1 MKTIKKYRSEFIL
14 FLLGFIQCIAFLL
27 PGNIPSWVYSI
38 DLIFLILFIIMYK
51 LDHMDQNLKNR
62 C

>member
-1 MKTIKKYRSEFIL
+1 MKTMKKFRSEFIL
-14 FLLGFIQCIAFLL
+14 FILGSIQCIAFIV
-27 PGNIPSWVYSI
+27 PGNIPSWIYSI